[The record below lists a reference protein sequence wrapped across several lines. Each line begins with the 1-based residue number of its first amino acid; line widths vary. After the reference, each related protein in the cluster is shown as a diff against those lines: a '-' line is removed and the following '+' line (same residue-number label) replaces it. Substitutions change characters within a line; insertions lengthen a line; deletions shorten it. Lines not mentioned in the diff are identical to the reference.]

1 MDTPKKQRL
10 IEDFVLRH
18 YKHGTLDTQRAMRN
32 VKARLD
38 ENQWTKDASPQMS
51 DGSRWMKAGSR
62 WRRYVAAIALV
73 VVMVSAY
80 ALFTATRSQ
89 QQPAATE
96 QTVTQPGIALQ
107 PQTFHFDDTPLPQ
120 VLSELGSY
128 YGVTL
133 TASDTTRHLTG
144 DFEADDLDLLLD
156 MIEQTLHVEIER
168 Q

>member
-18 YKHGTLDTQRAMRN
+18 YKHGTLDTQRAMRK
-32 VKARLD
+32 VKAHLD
-38 ENQWTKDASPQMS
+38 ESQWTKDASPQMN
-51 DGSRWMKAGSR
+51 DGSR
-62 WRRYVAAIALV
+62 WRRYAAAIALV

-96 QTVTQPGIALQ
+96 QTVTQPSIALQ

-133 TASDTTRHLTG
+133 TVSDTTRHLTG

>member
-1 MDTPKKQRL
+1 
-10 IEDFVLRH
+10 
-18 YKHGTLDTQRAMRN
+18 
-32 VKARLD
+32 
-38 ENQWTKDASPQMS
+38 
-51 DGSRWMKAGSR
+51 
-62 WRRYVAAIALV
+62 
-73 VVMVSAY
+73 MVSAY

-96 QTVTQPGIALQ
+96 QTVTQPSIALQ

-120 VLSELGSY
+120 VLSELGGY

-133 TASDTTRHLTG
+133 TASDTAHHLTG